1 MSIPWKAEGY
11 HTVTPYYHVMEGA
24 GLPLIEFLKTV
35 FGAQL
40 MWQHLEAADGR
51 VVNSE
56 VRIGDSRFNIS
67 EFHAKE
73 GTIAPGTH
81 HARVYVED
89 ADAVYQIA
97 LQEGATSIKE
107 PADMSWGDRV
117 ACVEDPSGIRWHLL
131 TQKQIV
137 EGSPPRP
144 WHW

>member
-1 MSIPWKAEGY
+1 MPIPWKAEGY

-24 GLPLIEFLKTV
+24 GLPLTEFLKTV
-35 FGAQL
+35 FGAEL

-56 VRIGDSRFNIS
+56 VRIGDSRLHLS
-67 EFHAKE
+67 EIWGE
-73 GTIAPGTH
+73 RTIPPGTH

-89 ADAVYQIA
+89 ADVVYQLA

-107 PADMSWGDRV
+107 PADMPWGHRV
-117 ACVEDPSGIRWHLL
+117 ACVMDPSGIRWHLL
-131 TQKQIV
+131 TQKQIIE
-137 EGSPPRP
+137 EGSPARH

>member
-11 HTVTPYYHVMEGA
+11 TTVTPYYHVMEGDA
-24 GLPLIEFLKTV
+24 LALIEFLKTV
-35 FGAQL
+35 FGAEL
-40 MWQHLEAADGR
+40 MWQHLEPADGR

-56 VRIGDSRFNIS
+56 VRIGDSRFFIS
-67 EFHAKE
+67 EFHAAE
-73 GTIAPGTH
+73 GTIHPGTH

-89 ADAVYQIA
+89 ADGIYQLA

-107 PADMSWGDRV
+107 PADMAWGDRV

-137 EGSPPRP
+137 EGSPGRP

>member
-1 MSIPWKAEGY
+1 MSIPWQTEGY

-35 FGAQL
+35 FGAEL

-56 VRIGDSRFNIS
+56 IRIGDSRFNIS
-67 EFHAKE
+67 ELWGE
-73 GTIAPGTH
+73 RTVPPGTH
-81 HARVYVED
+81 CAIVYVED
-89 ADAVYQIA
+89 VDVVYLRA
-97 LQEGATSIKE
+97 LQAGATSFQE
-107 PADMSWGDRV
+107 PSNMFWGDRL
-117 ACVEDPSGIRWHLL
+117 ACVEDPSGIRWQLW

-137 EGSPPRP
+137 EGSPARP

>member
-11 HTVTPYYHVMEGA
+11 PTVTPYYHVMEGA
-24 GLPLIEFLKTV
+24 ALPLIEFLKTV
-35 FGAQL
+35 FGAEL
-40 MWQHLEAADGR
+40 LWQHLEAADGR

-56 VRIGDSRFNIS
+56 VRIGDSPFHIS
-67 EFHAKE
+67 ELWADE

-89 ADAVYQIA
+89 VDALYLSA
-97 LQEGATSIKE
+97 LREGATSVKE

-131 TQKQIV
+131 TQKQIA
-137 EGSPPRP
+137 EGSPARP